1 MLKHTIEEY
10 CGNMQYSSDPL
21 MKLLE
26 SDLKNAVRKV
36 ERFEKGE
43 SLEEIERELI
53 QEEQPARD
61 QTPKVAELKPTVI
74 TNPIEE

>member
-26 SDLKNAVRKV
+26 SDLKNAMRKV

-43 SLEEIERELI
+43 SLEDIEREPV
-53 QEEQPARD
+53 QA
-61 QTPKVAELKPTVI
+61 
-74 TNPIEE
+74 